1 VAGFHLDPQG
11 ADAFAPGNHLLLR
24 TGVIGAGVMGSG
36 IAYVCALNGLPVRL
50 KDIRQPA
57 LDRAMAEIDR
67 LLSRQVGQGRL
78 DGDGARK
85 VRAAIHPQLDYHGLE
100 SVSVVLEAVVDN
112 LGVKN
117 QVLSEVEGLLG
128 ADAVLLSNTSSLRI
142 SDLAGAL
149 MRPQNFAGLHFFNP
163 APAMPLVEVI
173 RGRQSSDYAIQ
184 TAVKQALA
192 MGKIPIV
199 VRDGPGFL
207 VNRIL
212 MAYVHAFLQL
222 LADGV
227 DYLRIDRLAEA
238 FGWPMGPAY
247 LEDVVG
253 LDVGSQSCDLIFA
266 GYPQRMPG
274 VDPDAF
280 KLLLGEGW
288 LGRKSGAGFYRYRLD
303 AEGRQ
308 ERTPNR
314 EARELLAARL
324 APGATPDDSE
334 IIERLMLPMIVE
346 SVHAL
351 QEQVVASAEELDR
364 ALLLGIGFPALRG
377 GALRYADELGAAQV
391 VARCQRYRY
400 LGEAYAPPQL
410 LLEKARDGGRFHA
423 EAVYP
428 AEQP

>member
-1 VAGFHLDPQG
+1 MADFRLDLQCD
-11 ADAFAPGNHLLLR
+11 DAFAPGNYQLVR
-24 TGVIGAGVMGSG
+24 TSVIGAGVMGRG
-36 IAYVCALNGLPVRL
+36 IACVCALNGLPVRI
-50 KDIRQPA
+50 KDIRQQA
-57 LDRAMAEIDR
+57 LDRTLAEVDH
-67 LLSRQVGQGRL
+67 LLARRVALGRL
-78 DGDGARK
+78 DDDGARR
-85 VRAAIHPQLDYHGLE
+85 VRAAIHPQLDYYGLE
-100 SVSVVLEAVVDN
+100 SVTVVLEAVVDN

-117 QVLSEVEGLLG
+117 QVLSEVEGLLA

-142 SDLAGAL
+142 DDLAGAL
-149 MRPQNFAGLHFFNP
+149 QRPQNFAGLHFFNP

-173 RGRQSSDYAIQ
+173 RGRRSSDYAIQ
-184 TAVKQALA
+184 TAVKLALA

-199 VRDGPGFL
+199 VGDGPGFL

-227 DYLRIDRLAEA
+227 DYPCIDRVAEA

-280 KLLLGEGW
+280 KLLLSEGW
-288 LGRKSGAGFYRYRLD
+288 LGRKSGAGFYRYGLD

-308 ERTPNR
+308 VRSPHPA
-314 EARELLAARL
+314 ARKLLAERM
-324 APGATPDDSE
+324 PPRRSSGDGE
-334 IIERLMLPMIVE
+334 ILERLMLPMIVE

-364 ALLLGIGFPALRG
+364 ALLLGIGFPAWRG
-377 GALRYADELGAAQV
+377 GALRYVDELGADRV
-391 VARCQRYRY
+391 VARCRRYRH
-400 LGEAYAPPQL
+400 LGPSYEPPEL
-410 LLEKARDGGRFHA
+410 LLQKARDGGRFYA
-423 EAVYP
+423 DDPLENP
-428 AEQP
+428 